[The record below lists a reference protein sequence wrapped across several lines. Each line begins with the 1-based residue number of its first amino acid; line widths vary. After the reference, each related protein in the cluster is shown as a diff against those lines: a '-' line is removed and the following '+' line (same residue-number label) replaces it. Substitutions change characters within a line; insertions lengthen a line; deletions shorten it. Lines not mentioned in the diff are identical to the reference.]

1 MTGRADEERLLRETA
16 DKGGISVVAFGVE
29 RILALSFSF
38 VVTAGL
44 GAAVYGYLSVLRR
57 TRAVLDEVL
66 TGLASGH
73 SRTIPRYDR
82 SGQQSVLFA
91 SLLLVI
97 GFGGTLG
104 TALTV
109 FRRPI
114 VARTLFEP
122 RHVTLVVVFAAGL
135 IAEQGGNPPLQ
146 GWEEADTGFRL
157 MCSSRCA
164 GFRMSLLSWL
174 RIVSYT
180 PRWPNWTLRR
190 GRRRPALKQRDA
202 DHTAPTTTLGGAT
215 CVSPR

>member
-1 MTGRADEERLLRETA
+1 MTGRADEERLLREIA

-44 GAAVYGYLSVLRR
+44 GEAVYGYLSVLRR

-109 FRRPI
+109 FPRPI
-114 VARTLFEP
+114 VARTLFAP
-122 RHVTLVVVFAAGL
+122 RHAPLVLPYAAGL
-135 IAEQGGNPPLQ
+135 IPTVARISP
-146 GWEEADTGFRL
+146 A
-157 MCSSRCA
+157 SASRA
-164 GFRMSLLSWL
+164 YRNARRSVFVSRVALPGVLL
-174 RIVSYT
+174 
-180 PRWPNWTLRR
+180 
-190 GRRRPALKQRDA
+190 
-202 DHTAPTTTLGGAT
+202 
-215 CVSPR
+215 